1 MFFCDIITMSIMG
14 SDQEFL
20 NFSKAKNFS
29 DNITEFY
36 GKMIYD
42 RDRKQRNLF

>member
-1 MFFCDIITMSIMG
+1 MFFCDIITMLISA
-14 SDQEFL
+14 QEFL